1 MPQSVSRGLGTMRSG
16 LTLMTTS
23 VQEQV
28 AHLPEAISSETL
40 ARLPTPCLL
49 VDLAAADR
57 NIDVAARYYAN
68 SPVKLRPHFK
78 AHKCTRLMRRQL
90 DAGGCVG
97 VTCATPFE
105 ADVLAREG
113 FAEVLLANQVSSADG
128 LRLLASAA
136 SRAHVS
142 VAVDSLAHVETLA
155 RCAAEHQVHLG
166 VLIEIDVGMGRCG
179 LPLGSDQLLPIARR
193 IAESDRLELVG
204 LQGYEG
210 HAVHKDDRALRKTM
224 VWQAAQ
230 VLRTERARLE
240 GAGFQVSVVSGGGS
254 GTWDLAAETG
264 AWTDIQAGSY
274 VLMDAEYGGLGLPF
288 ENALYC
294 AATVISRRSAESGVV
309 NSGLKALT
317 VEGGMPKP
325 VRPGVRV
332 LGLADEHARL
342 AVQPGTPLEIG
353 ETLLMIPGHIDPAIN
368 LHSALVVWEGGDQL
382 SLWPVDGRR
391 TLTTLE

>member
-1 MPQSVSRGLGTMRSG
+1 
-16 LTLMTTS
+16 MTTS
-23 VQEQV
+23 VQEQR
-28 AHLPEAISSETL
+28 AHLRDAIPPETL

-57 NIDVAARYYAN
+57 NIDRAARYYAN
-68 SPVKLRPHFK
+68 GRVKLRPHFK

-90 DAGGCVG
+90 HAGGCVG

-113 FAEVLLANQVSSADG
+113 FAEILVANQVVSADG

-136 SRAHVS
+136 ARAHVCA
-142 VAVDSLAHVETLA
+142 AVDSLVHVDALA
-155 RCAAEHQVHLG
+155 RCAAEHEVSLG
-166 VLIEIDVGMGRCG
+166 VVIEIDVGMGRCG
-179 LPLGSDQLLPIARR
+179 LSLGSDQLLPVARR
-193 IAESDRLELVG
+193 IAECDRLEFVG

-210 HAVHKDDRALRKTM
+210 HAVHKEDRALRKTM

-230 VLRTERARLE
+230 VLRAERSRLE
-240 GAGFQVSVVSGGGS
+240 AAGFSVGVVSGGGS

-264 AWTDIQAGSY
+264 VWTDIQAGSY
-274 VLMDAEYGGLGLPF
+274 VLMDAQYGGLDLPF
-288 ENALYC
+288 EQALYC
-294 AATVISRRSAESGVV
+294 AATVISRRTSESAVA

-325 VRPGVRV
+325 VKPGVRV

-342 AVQPGTPLEIG
+342 ALQPGTSLEIG
-353 ETLLMIPGHIDPAIN
+353 ETLLMVPGHIDPAIN
-368 LHSALVVWEGGDQL
+368 LHSALIVWEGGDHL

-391 TLTTLE
+391 TLTEVE